1 MLNVG
6 VDVLSGSKIADK
18 YQGGDYATEGAG
30 CTYIN
35 FGVGYGFGIRPIR
48 HVELMP
54 FVMAMGDYMMLNN
67 ELLEDNEET
76 EDSFSKKIAWYG
88 NAGLRVNFNVKYPL
102 QLFIQADYSLRI
114 SEGDTYKYY
123 NDHWNETDLS
133 KADNDKKLGHN
144 NSFGIMAG
152 VKWTF

>member
-1 MLNVG
+1 
-6 VDVLSGSKIADK
+6 
-18 YQGGDYATEGAG
+18 
-30 CTYIN
+30 
-35 FGVGYGFGIRPIR
+35 
-48 HVELMP
+48 MP

-76 EDSFSKKIAWYG
+76 EDSFSKKLAWYG
-88 NAGLRVNFNVKYPL
+88 NAGLRINFNVKYPL

-114 SEGDTYKYY
+114 SEGDTYKFY
-123 NDHWNETDLS
+123 NDQWNETDPS
-133 KADNDKKLGHN
+133 EANNDKKLGHK